1 MTWDFYFATPGVEV
15 IMAGI
20 RVSIDAGSDSSSS
33 KIAVSGYDEH
43 VITDK
48 ERGTYDIGDASLKRA
63 IGANRG
69 KQPNDAFVKSP
80 TPWGDLYKTYGWREV
95 HTYTSPSQAYV
106 TGIQSEPVIVA
117 TKTLTNNSSIPA
129 EFDAGISEQVTN
141 TVSNTWSST
150 HSIEVSQEFN
160 YDVKFLGAGGG
171 GSTSFS
177 YTHQWGQEKTEE
189 KSTTVGTTS
198 GVKVTLNPGQSVVA
212 KLVATRGVLNYRII
226 YKATLNGG
234 TAYNYNPTHEGHHFW
249 WSPINNIL
257 NSGNLSTERSFTEDL
272 QVGYY
277 SDSKVELTD
286 PKTGRL
292 LGVLP
297 AHTKYSTPL
306 DMRDLKWADPKVP
319 SEESNGNAS
328 EEDENSSEGES
339 SQEEHHEEQ

>member
-1 MTWDFYFATPGVEV
+1 MTWDVYFATPSVEV
-15 IMAGI
+15 TMSGI

-69 KQPNDAFVKSP
+69 RQPNDAFVKSP
-80 TPWGDLYKTYGWREV
+80 TPWGDLYKSYGWREV
-95 HTYTSPSQAYV
+95 HTYTTPSQAYV

-160 YDVKFLGAGGG
+160 YDVKFLGSGGG

-212 KLVATRGVLNYRII
+212 KTGGDPRRAQLPHHLQGDPERGNRLQLQPHTRRSPFLVVAHQQY
-226 YKATLNGG
+226 
-234 TAYNYNPTHEGHHFW
+234 P
-249 WSPINNIL
+249 
-257 NSGNLSTERSFTEDL
+257 
-272 QVGYY
+272 
-277 SDSKVELTD
+277 ELRKPVD
-286 PKTGRL
+286 G
-292 LGVLP
+292 
-297 AHTKYSTPL
+297 A
-306 DMRDLKWADPKVP
+306 
-319 SEESNGNAS
+319 
-328 EEDENSSEGES
+328 
-339 SQEEHHEEQ
+339 